1 MAKQGDLTTAN
12 ECQNT
17 AGAVHAHSYSI
28 VAAVAGLIAAIAIFA
43 VLLFVFYDGQNN
55 IGTIH
60 TQVDAMKNSSAAHQK
75 E

>member
-12 ECQNT
+12 DCQNT

-28 VAAVAGLIAAIAIFA
+28 VAVVAGLIAAIAIFA
-43 VLLFVFYDGQNN
+43 VLLFVFYDGQSN

-60 TQVDAMKNSSAAHQK
+60 TQQVDAMKNSSAAR
-75 E
+75 